1 MAFQERMQR
10 YECDNTDCRLMIE
23 KSSPVIFHK
32 GKHFCSPKCLL
43 DWQDSQEEN
52 RRREEE
58 LQGIADLGIE

>member
-1 MAFQERMQR
+1 MFQHFIQK
-10 YECDNTDCRLMIE
+10 YECDECKTLIP
-23 KSSPVIFHK
+23 KSQPVIFHK

-43 DWQDSQEEN
+43 DWQDSQEDN

>member
-1 MAFQERMQR
+1 MAFQERIGK
-10 YECDNTDCRLMIE
+10 YECDLLECRRLVP
-23 KSSPVIFHK
+23 KSQPVIFHK

-43 DWQDSQEEN
+43 DWQDSQEDN